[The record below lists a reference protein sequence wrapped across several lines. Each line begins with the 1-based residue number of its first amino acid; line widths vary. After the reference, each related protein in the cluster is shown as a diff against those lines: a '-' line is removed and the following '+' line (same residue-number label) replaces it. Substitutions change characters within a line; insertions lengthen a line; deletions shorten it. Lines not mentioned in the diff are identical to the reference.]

1 MSEDFLD
8 TLGTIQ
14 FNCVASGADSVFS
27 LLFFLSKI
35 FFSFVLCALH
45 KAKESL
51 AAFHLSSC
59 RVCSLCNFVICLF
72 STILTF
78 PRF

>member
-14 FNCVASGADSVFS
+14 FNCVAFGADSVFS
-27 LLFFLSKI
+27 LKC
-35 FFSFVLCALH
+35 FFSFVLCALN
-45 KAKESL
+45 KAKGFI
-51 AAFHLSSC
+51 AAFHLSLC

-78 PRF
+78 TRF